1 MRNRNNQSA
10 SNRYWLLALALMC
23 VTLMIL
29 SAYSDRVGGPFRVVA
44 NATVVPMQA
53 GLNTLGVLLVD
64 VAENFE
70 TIEMLRNENAK
81 LQAQVDSLIEDKRRI
96 TMDEYELERLRDL
109 LRLDQ
114 EYADY
119 ETIGARVIGVQGS
132 NWFDTFTINRGSLHG
147 VRVDMN
153 VIAGNGL
160 VGIVT
165 QVGPISSTVRSI
177 IDDTSNVSGMV
188 LSTSDRT
195 IVRGD
200 LSLLNEG
207 RMRFE
212 GMENNENE
220 VLPGDQ
226 IVTSYISDKFLQGIL
241 IGYIVEIRV
250 DANNLTR
257 SGYIVPVV
265 DFRNIRDVL
274 VITHTKAD
282 LRGDNLTD
290 DLEDGY
296 ADYPEEDIEGDD

>member
-1 MRNRNNQSA
+1 MRNRNKQLA
-10 SNRYWLLALALMC
+10 SNRFWLLALSLMC
-23 VTLMIL
+23 IALMIL
-29 SAYSDRVGGPFRVVA
+29 SAYSDRVGGPFRVIA
-44 NATVVPMQA
+44 NATVVPMQT

-70 TIEMLRNENAK
+70 TIEMLREENAQ
-81 LQAQVDSLIEDKRRI
+81 LQAQVDMLIQEKHRFRMEED
-96 TMDEYELERLRDL
+96 ELERLRDL
-109 LRLDQ
+109 FRLDQ

-153 VIAGNGL
+153 VLADNGL

-212 GMENNENE
+212 GMENNEN
-220 VLPGDQ
+220 VVSVGDQ

-257 SGYIVPVV
+257 SGYLVPVV

-274 VITHTKAD
+274 VITKTKAD
-282 LRGDNLTD
+282 LRGDNLPND
-290 DLEDGY
+290 I
-296 ADYPEEDIEGDD
+296 DYSEEDMAGDD

>member
-1 MRNRNNQSA
+1 MRNKNKQSA
-10 SNRYWLLALALMC
+10 SNRFWLLTLSLIC
-23 VTLMIL
+23 VALMIL

-44 NATVVPMQA
+44 NATVVPMQI
-53 GLNTLGVLLVD
+53 GLNTLGILLVD

-70 TIEMLRNENAK
+70 TIEMLRAENAQ
-81 LQAQVDSLIEDKRRI
+81 LQSQVDMLIEEKHRFRMEED
-96 TMDEYELERLRDL
+96 ELERLRDL
-109 LRLDQ
+109 FRLDQ
-114 EYADY
+114 EYANY

-132 NWFDTFTINRGSLHG
+132 NWFNTFTINRGSLHG

-153 VIAGNGL
+153 VLADNGL

-165 QVGPISSTVRSI
+165 QVGPISSTVRAI

-212 GMENNENE
+212 GMENNEN
-220 VLPGDQ
+220 VVSVGDQ

-257 SGYIVPVV
+257 SGYLVPVV

-274 VITHTKAD
+274 VITKTKAD
-282 LRGDNLTD
+282 IRGDNLINALPD
-290 DLEDGY
+290 DN
-296 ADYPEEDIEGDD
+296 AEEDIEGDD